1 MRVSHLIALLIV
13 VVAASAILACSD
25 DEEASPPDDQTE
37 APETIEVEMTLEDF
51 SYAPASIN
59 ADLGD
64 EVFVELAND
73 GDEEHTFTI
82 NEFFVDETLAS
93 GEDRDVTFTP
103 DEPGEFTFFCRN
115 HDNMQGSIRIARPG
129 EAAQPTD
136 EAEETDAPDNDP
148 GGIGY

>member
-1 MRVSHLIALLIV
+1 MHLRYFLSGPILL
-13 VVAASAILACSD
+13 AAAAFGAACSD
-25 DEEASPPDDQTE
+25 DEEATPPDDQTE

-51 SYAPASIN
+51 SFAPASIN

-115 HDNMQGSIRIARPG
+115 HDSMQGSIRIARPG

-136 EAEETDAPDNDP
+136 EAEQTDAPDTDP